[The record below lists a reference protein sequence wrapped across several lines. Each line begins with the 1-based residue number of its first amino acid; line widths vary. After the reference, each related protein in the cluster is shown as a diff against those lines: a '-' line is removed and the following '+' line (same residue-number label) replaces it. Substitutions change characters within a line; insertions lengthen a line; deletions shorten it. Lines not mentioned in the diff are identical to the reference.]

1 VESLLVLGVVCVF
14 LLPARQTFEV
24 DMLDVGQGDGIFFQS
39 EEGVTCFVD
48 GGSTTV
54 SSVGTYRI
62 LPFLKYKGIRKIDY
76 WFVSH
81 TDEDHVSG
89 LKEALEAGYQIKN
102 LVFSETMKEDN
113 EALEALCQLAEE
125 QNCNLVFLSQGDKIT
140 TDTMTVTCYY
150 PPKEAVFTGVNENC
164 LVFLLTY
171 QDFQML
177 FTGDIAAEQE
187 TWLLEQGIFTET
199 TADIDV
205 LKVAHHGS
213 KYSTGSEFLQQL
225 SPRYG
230 VISAGEGN
238 SYGHPA
244 ADTLERL
251 EEQNIITY
259 CTMDTGRIRM
269 TLEGD
274 ELQVERYRE

>member
-1 VESLLVLGVVCVF
+1 
-14 LLPARQTFEV
+14 
-24 DMLDVGQGDGIFFQS
+24 
-39 EEGVTCFVD
+39 
-48 GGSTTV
+48 
-54 SSVGTYRI
+54 
-62 LPFLKYKGIRKIDY
+62 
-76 WFVSH
+76 
-81 TDEDHVSG
+81 
-89 LKEALEAGYQIKN
+89 
-102 LVFSETMKEDN
+102 
-113 EALEALCQLAEE
+113 
-125 QNCNLVFLSQGDKIT
+125 
-140 TDTMTVTCYY
+140 
-150 PPKEAVFTGVNENC
+150 
-164 LVFLLTY
+164 
-171 QDFQML
+171 ML

-251 EEQNIITY
+251 EEQNVITY

-274 ELQVERYRE
+274 ELQVEKYRE